1 MILNLLLFITG
12 IILISFSIS
21 GLGRLLT
28 YKFENNLFLDTFFG
42 FIIVSF
48 VTTFLHF
55 FFRINYFV
63 SFLLFLIGLISFFN
77 KQNITYLKVHKN
89 KFILYFFLILILIPI
104 FISQK
109 YHEDFG
115 YYHLPYALS
124 FIESKIIFGL
134 SNLNTAYVYNSIWL
148 NISSLFFIQNKNF
161 DFLTLP
167 NFLIFLSF
175 ILFTINNIN
184 NKKKIEISDYFLIII
199 LFYFLLKFTR
209 ISEFGIDLPL
219 AIYSLLCIYFFLK
232 YFETNLLHR
241 KKFYFFCNFTFSIF
255 SVLIKLSSLPILLLT
270 LFLYVKNFKKSK
282 LLKFDTNYLFIYVVG
297 LSFLIQQYIYTGC
310 FIFPSEISCLNV
322 SWFNSN
328 FIEIKNSL
336 ELTNKSYSEARNIY
350 TAEEY
355 LNNFTWFSFWL
366 KRNYIEILEHLMTII
381 IPISFYILCLKNRGN
396 KNRRIFEQKKIL
408 IFFIILNLI
417 FWLNFSPVYRFA
429 IHMFVTFSFVLVFN
443 FFINKKFSKKVF
455 TFFFI
460 LCLIFSFSKNMKRI
474 FEKDNIFVG
483 IEKIQNEYI
492 VDIIN
497 SKDYAV
503 IFYPDVEN
511 NKKNGWQG
519 RLCWDIPFMCSYNKI
534 NINKKNN
541 YLYLSKAK

>member
-1 MILNLLLFITG
+1 
-12 IILISFSIS
+12 
-21 GLGRLLT
+21 
-28 YKFENNLFLDTFFG
+28 
-42 FIIVSF
+42 
-48 VTTFLHF
+48 
-55 FFRINYFV
+55 
-63 SFLLFLIGLISFFN
+63 
-77 KQNITYLKVHKN
+77 
-89 KFILYFFLILILIPI
+89 
-104 FISQK
+104 
-109 YHEDFG
+109 
-115 YYHLPYALS
+115 
-124 FIESKIIFGL
+124 
-134 SNLNTAYVYNSIWL
+134 
-148 NISSLFFIQNKNF
+148 
-161 DFLTLP
+161 
-167 NFLIFLSF
+167 
-175 ILFTINNIN
+175 
-184 NKKKIEISDYFLIII
+184 
-199 LFYFLLKFTR
+199 
-209 ISEFGIDLPL
+209 
-219 AIYSLLCIYFFLK
+219 
-232 YFETNLLHR
+232 
-241 KKFYFFCNFTFSIF
+241 
-255 SVLIKLSSLPILLLT
+255 VLIKLSSLPILLLT
-270 LFLYVKNFKKSK
+270 LFLYVKNFKKFK
-282 LLKFDTNYLFIYVVG
+282 LLIFDTNYLFIYVIG

-336 ELTNKSYSEARNIY
+336 ELTNKSYSEARTIY
-350 TAEEY
+350 TVEEY
-355 LNNFTWFSFWL
+355 LDNFTWFSFWL
-366 KRNYIEILEHLMTII
+366 KRNYIEILEHLMTMI

-396 KNRRIFEQKKIL
+396 NNTRIFEQKKIL

-429 IHMFVTFSFVLVFN
+429 IHMFVTFSFVLVLN
-443 FFINKKFSKKVF
+443 FFINKKFSKKIF

-474 FEKDNIFVG
+474 YEKDNIFVG

-497 SKDYAV
+497 SKDYAA